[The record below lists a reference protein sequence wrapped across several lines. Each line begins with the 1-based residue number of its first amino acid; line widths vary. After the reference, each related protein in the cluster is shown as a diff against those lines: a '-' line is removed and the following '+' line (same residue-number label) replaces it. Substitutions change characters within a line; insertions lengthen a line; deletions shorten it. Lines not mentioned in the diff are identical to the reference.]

1 MGHCGTD
8 NMGTLFSLRKKEADN
23 YQSTSYVTIS
33 YNRDVKKIY
42 QIKGRF
48 NKCPLEQYWPYIAEF
63 VKQMGVEEIEED
75 GEYSGEREKFIN
87 MLEYLETETS
97 VKTVLE
103 FKRRAMIIDQFR
115 AQLEGVQSDIK
126 QVYYENLLENN
137 YLTLELIM
145 LT

>member
-1 MGHCGTD
+1 
-8 NMGTLFSLRKKEADN
+8 
-23 YQSTSYVTIS
+23 
-33 YNRDVKKIY
+33 
-42 QIKGRF
+42 
-48 NKCPLEQYWPYIAEF
+48 
-63 VKQMGVEEIEED
+63 MGVEEIEED

-126 QVYYENLLENN
+126 QTYYENLLENN
-137 YLTLELIM
+137 FFHIFFNDETSTPYWTLLLM
-145 LT
+145 SWL